1 MLLWHRARDDCM
13 ECLDLV
19 MNFLFTVL
27 QDFGLAA
34 VPAVGFAMIFN
45 VPKEA
50 LKYCAVAGAIGHAL
64 RFSLYKIGPLPIEWA
79 TLIAA
84 CVVSMIGVYWAQ
96 KWRAHPKVFT
106 VAAIIP
112 MIPGVNSF
120 TALLAMVDLERKGFS
135 QELLKTA
142 IDNGLRAFFIVAAL
156 AVGLAMPGLLFYRRK
171 PVV

>member
-1 MLLWHRARDDCM
+1 
-13 ECLDLV
+13 
-19 MNFLFTVL
+19 MNNPWLTLL

-50 LKYCAVAGAIGHAL
+50 LKYCAVLGAIGHSL
-64 RFSLYKIGPLPIEWA
+64 RFALFKMGSLPIELA

-84 CVVSMIGVYWAQ
+84 AVVSLIGIYWAQ

-106 VAAIIP
+106 VAAVIP
-112 MIPGVNSF
+112 MIPGVYTF
-120 TALLAMVDLERKGFS
+120 TALLAMVEIERKGYS
-135 QELLKTA
+135 EALLQTA
-142 IDNGLRAFFIVAAL
+142 LDNGLKALVIIAAL
-156 AVGLAMPGLLFYRRK
+156 AVGLALPGLLFYRRR

>member
-1 MLLWHRARDDCM
+1 M
-13 ECLDLV
+13 EHLDLV
-19 MNFLFTVL
+19 MNSLLTVL

-45 VPKEA
+45 VPKPA

-64 RFSLYKIGPLPIEWA
+64 RFSLYKIGPLPVEWA

-84 CVVSMIGVYWAQ
+84 CIVSVIGIHWAQ

-106 VAAIIP
+106 VAAMIP
-112 MIPGVNSF
+112 MIPGVYAF
-120 TALLAMVDLERKGFS
+120 TALLAAVEIERKGFS
-135 QELLKTA
+135 PELLKTA
-142 IDNGLRAFFIVAAL
+142 LDNGLKAFFIVAAL
-156 AVGLAMPGLLFYRRK
+156 AVGLALPGLLFYRRR

>member
-1 MLLWHRARDDCM
+1 
-13 ECLDLV
+13 
-19 MNFLFTVL
+19 MNPLFTLL

-50 LKYCAVAGAIGHAL
+50 LKYCALAGAIGHAL
-64 RFSLYKIGPLPIEWA
+64 RFSLYKLGLPWIGPLPVELA

-84 CVVSMIGVYWAQ
+84 AVVSTIGVYWAQ

-106 VAAIIP
+106 VAAMIP
-112 MIPGVNSF
+112 MIPGVYAF
-120 TALLAMVDLERKGFS
+120 TALLALVEIERKGYS
-135 QELLKTA
+135 EALLRTA
-142 IDNGLRAFFIVAAL
+142 IDNGLKAFFIIAAL
-156 AVGLAMPGLLFYRRK
+156 AVGLALPGLLFYRRR

>member
-1 MLLWHRARDDCM
+1 MNSLL
-13 ECLDLV
+13 LL
-19 MNFLFTVL
+19 L

-45 VPKEA
+45 VPKPA
-50 LKYCAVAGAIGHAL
+50 LKYCAIAGAIGHAL

-84 CVVSMIGVYWAQ
+84 TVVSLIGIHWAQ

-112 MIPGVNSF
+112 MIPGVNAF
-120 TALLAMVDLERKGFS
+120 TALLALVEIERKGFTP
-135 QELLKTA
+135 ELLKTA
-142 IDNGLRAFFIVAAL
+142 IDNGLKAVFIVGAL
-156 AVGLAMPGLLFYRRK
+156 AIGLALPGLLFYRRK

>member
-1 MLLWHRARDDCM
+1 M

-19 MNFLFTVL
+19 MNTFLTLL

-45 VPKEA
+45 VPKPA
-50 LKYCAVAGAIGHAL
+50 LKYCAIAGALGHAL
-64 RFSLYKIGPLPIEWA
+64 RFSLYKTELFGLGPLPVEWA

-84 CVVSMIGVYWAQ
+84 GVISVIGIYWAQ

-112 MIPGVNSF
+112 MIPGVYAF
-120 TALLAMVDLERKGFS
+120 TALLALVEIERKGFS
-135 QELLKTA
+135 PELLKTA
-142 IDNGLRAFFIVAAL
+142 FDNGFKAIFIVAAL
-156 AVGLAMPGLLFYRRK
+156 AIGLALPGLLFYRRK

>member
-1 MLLWHRARDDCM
+1 
-13 ECLDLV
+13 
-19 MNFLFTVL
+19 MNPLFTLL

-50 LKYCAVAGAIGHAL
+50 LKYCALAGAIGHAL
-64 RFSLYKIGPLPIEWA
+64 RFSLYKFSLPVVGPLPIELA

-84 CVVSMIGVYWAQ
+84 AVVSVIGIYWAQ

-106 VAAIIP
+106 VAAMIP
-112 MIPGVNSF
+112 MIPGVYAF
-120 TALLAMVDLERKGFS
+120 TALLALVEIERKGYS
-135 QELLKTA
+135 EALLRTA
-142 IDNGLRAFFIVAAL
+142 MDNGLRAFFIIAAL
-156 AVGLAMPGLLFYRRK
+156 AVGLALPGLLFYRRR

>member
-1 MLLWHRARDDCM
+1 
-13 ECLDLV
+13 
-19 MNFLFTVL
+19 MNSYLTLL
-27 QDFGLAA
+27 QDFALAA

-84 CVVSMIGVYWAQ
+84 AVVSMIGIYWAQ

-106 VAAIIP
+106 VAAMIP
-112 MIPGVNSF
+112 MIPGIYSF
-120 TALLAMVDLERKGFS
+120 TALLAVVEIERKGFTP
-135 QELLKTA
+135 ELLKTA
-142 IDNGLRAFFIVAAL
+142 MDNGLKAFFIIAAL
-156 AVGLAMPGLLFYRRK
+156 AVGLALPGLLFYRRR

>member
-1 MLLWHRARDDCM
+1 
-13 ECLDLV
+13 
-19 MNFLFTVL
+19 MNVLFTVL

-96 KWRAHPKVFT
+96 KWRG
-106 VAAIIP
+106 I
-112 MIPGVNSF
+112 
-120 TALLAMVDLERKGFS
+120 
-135 QELLKTA
+135 
-142 IDNGLRAFFIVAAL
+142 
-156 AVGLAMPGLLFYRRK
+156 YRGGDYPDDSGR
-171 PVV
+171 

>member
-1 MLLWHRARDDCM
+1 M
-13 ECLDLV
+13 ERLDLV
-19 MNFLFTVL
+19 MNIFLQLL

-45 VPKEA
+45 VPQPA
-50 LKYCAVAGAIGHAL
+50 LKYCAIAGAIGHAL

-84 CVVSMIGVYWAQ
+84 SVISLIGIYWAQ

-106 VAAIIP
+106 VAAMIP
-112 MIPGVNSF
+112 MIPGVYSF
-120 TALLAMVDLERKGFS
+120 TALLALVEMERKGFTP
-135 QELLKTA
+135 ELLKTA
-142 IDNGLRAFFIVAAL
+142 LDNGLKAVFIVTAL
-156 AVGLAMPGLLFYRRK
+156 AIGLALPGMLFYRRR